1 MFGDVLVNLTTP
13 HAKKWAHDGK
23 IDIVHASSRNFPHC
37 AKPGC
42 ARTAKQ
48 VNQKSFNQIV
58 GVMAKKNRSSAF
70 LFGNS
75 SEKFVADFA
84 RRSFDRGFLFRRER
98 AHVC

>member
-1 MFGDVLVNLTTP
+1 MFGDVLVNLMTP

-23 IDIVHASSRNFPHC
+23 IDTVHASFRNVPHC

-48 VNQKSFNQIV
+48 VNQKSFDQIV

-70 LFGNS
+70 LSCNS

-84 RRSFDRGFLFRRER
+84 RRRFDRDFLFRRER
-98 AHVC
+98 AYIC